1 MTRFAVH
8 YSYGP
13 AEQQAQH
20 RPEHRAYL
28 SSLLEQGAL
37 LASGPYTDGISEGA
51 LLIFEAEDSSAVQA
65 LLDQDPMMVNGVVKS
80 HQIREWNLVLGSVG
94 P

>member
-13 AEQQAQH
+13 EEQQAQH

-28 SSLLEQGAL
+28 SSLLEQGSL
-37 LASGPYTDGISEGA
+37 LASGPYTDDSAAGA
-51 LLIFEAEDSSAVQA
+51 LLIVEAEDSAAVQA
-65 LLDQDPMMVNGVVKS
+65 LLDQDPMMIHGVVTA
-80 HQIREWNLVLGSVG
+80 HEIREWNVVLGSVG
-94 P
+94 S